1 VKTKRSIVSSIK
13 VIKHNKIEASIVGRI
28 WFETGVISNGEWV
41 KLTRDHEVPDASH
54 AIRVESEGT
63 GEPVGYIERHL
74 SEILSPFIDTERI
87 RLTGKVDHGA
97 EDRITPVTIFIN
109 GEDEDVETV
118 MNEVRAKLGEPNE
131 NEDSGTESL
140 THPTEDRN
148 LRNEI
153 NQLQRDVEEIKRNVA
168 QIPQQIQ
175 TIFNS
180 MVAGLQPRHLQNQQ
194 VQTAQQQSYQEFNQ
208 VSAQVATHAPQLQ
221 IQPILQQSQFLGD
234 PVPSSSQTSG
244 VNVSQT
250 DNTNIVTFNIDE
262 FADLLDQS
270 TAQTSSTSS
279 QDSACSIQPQQL
291 QQQQEQS
298 VRPSN
303 NTEEAGGG
311 KIRNLKLLP
320 EKYRRHFIRVENNQ
334 SKSLKVECLHVHCQ
348 KQLSLGASPPNNP
361 TYGNL
366 KKHLKNA
373 HNITLK

>member
-118 MNEVRAKLGEPNE
+118 MNEVRAKIGEQIE
-131 NEDSGTESL
+131 HEDSGTESP
-140 THPTEDRN
+140 THPTYDRN
-148 LRNEI
+148 LSNEI

-175 TIFNS
+175 AIFS
-180 MVAGLQPRHLQNQQ
+180 MVAGTQPGHLQNQR
-194 VQTAQQQSYQEFNQ
+194 VQSAQQQSSQEINQ
-208 VSAQVATHAPQLQ
+208 VSAQAATHAPQFQ
-221 IQPILQQSQFLGD
+221 IQPILQQSQFLGG

-250 DNTNIVTFNIDE
+250 DNSNIESYNIDGLI
-262 FADLLDQS
+262 ADLLTQS
-270 TAQTSSTSS
+270 SAQTSSTSL
-279 QDSACSIQPQQL
+279 QDPACSNQPQQH
-291 QQQQEQS
+291 QQQQEPIIQPLNS
-298 VRPSN
+298 A
-303 NTEEAGGG
+303 EAGGI
-311 KIRNLKLLP
+311 IRNWKRLP
-320 EKYRRHFIRVENNQ
+320 ERYRQHFTRVESHQ
-334 SKSLKVECLHVHCQ
+334 SKSLKVECNLCK
-348 KQLSLGASPPNNP
+348 KQLSLGATPPNNP

-366 KKHLKNA
+366 NKHMR
-373 HNITLK
+373 NIHKIIL